1 MIAND
6 KNVTLYIK
14 KLAATNRK
22 NYKYNTRDGNI

>member
-14 KLAATNRK
+14 KVAAQVTNRK
-22 NYKYNTRDGNI
+22 NKKLQM